1 MIESRPN
8 GRQKSLVTL
17 RESQLRVIGG
27 EAKGRRIKSF
37 RNLGARPTTE
47 RVRSGLFSILDS
59 YGLQDRQALDLYSGT
74 GSLGIEAI
82 SRGAKFVDFVES
94 DRKRC
99 SLIRDTL
106 NDLGFSD
113 RGKVYCMKA
122 ENAVEKFSRN
132 YDLILMDPPYSL
144 GPVHEILIKV
154 GDLVLDN
161 GLVVVGHSKRDS
173 LENSYDKMN
182 MFTERQYG
190 DTIVSIYRQG
200 GE

>member
-1 MIESRPN
+1 M
-8 GRQKSLVTL
+8 
-17 RESQLRVIGG
+17 RVVGG

-47 RVRSGLFSILDS
+47 RGRAGLLCIVDS

-94 DRKRC
+94 DSKRC
-99 SLIRDTL
+99 ALIRNTL
-106 NDLGFSD
+106 DDLGFSD

-122 ENAVEKFSRN
+122 ENAVNKFGRN
-132 YDLILMDPPYSL
+132 YDLILMDPPYTL
-144 GPVHEILIKV
+144 GPVNDILVKI
-154 GDLVLDN
+154 GDIMLDN
-161 GLVVVGHSKRDS
+161 GIVVVGHSKRDT
-173 LENSYDKMN
+173 LENSYHNIN
-182 MFTERQYG
+182 MFTERKYG